1 MGLAPGFRHAGMGQQ
16 PVWLLLVVVVFS
28 GAMVARLAWLQL
40 VHGVENRQRAD
51 ENRIRLMPR
60 NPIRGRL
67 LDRQGRVLATSR
79 LIYNLY
85 IQPQDVPE
93 QAWPPLR
100 DRLVTLLAIPATQ
113 LDQQRR
119 AGSNAEGFRILLAEG
134 LNPQQVLRFREQAS
148 SLKGAEVDVDV
159 LRHYPHGRLG
169 AHVLGYT
176 SGITEEE
183 YNRLQERGYRI
194 RDRVGRSGVEKA
206 FEAHLRGEWGGQQVE
221 VNAAGQVQRILG
233 EKPARSGKD
242 LRLTLDLP
250 LQQAAERALDGVRK
264 GAIVAIDPQTG
275 AIRALASRPTFDP
288 NLFSPAP
295 STSQW
300 AALNGSEAPLLNRAL
315 QGYPPAST
323 FKIVTSIAA
332 LESGHYRPDSKEL
345 SSASFCYAGL
355 CYRDHVSQGPIDFSL
370 ALAQSSNSFFY
381 RAGLKMGPAPLFK
394 VARQLG
400 YGRATGV
407 ELVDEES
414 EGLLG
419 DPAWKQQVLGEGWTP
434 VDTITASIGQGA
446 VLVTPLQMAR
456 MLAAVANGGW
466 LVTPHLVERKPER
479 LWIGLR
485 PDNLDT
491 VRRGL
496 RRAVVEGTARSLNDP
511 GLPPAAGKTGTAEDP
526 PRAVHAWFAGY
537 AAAERPSLVVI
548 AFGENSGGYG
558 GTVATPMAKQLMNS
572 WFRSGL
578 EAAVP

>member
-1 MGLAPGFRHAGMGQQ
+1 
-16 PVWLLLVVVVFS
+16 
-28 GAMVARLAWLQL
+28 
-40 VHGVENRQRAD
+40 
-51 ENRIRLMPR
+51 
-60 NPIRGRL
+60 
-67 LDRQGRVLATSR
+67 
-79 LIYNLY
+79 
-85 IQPQDVPE
+85 
-93 QAWPPLR
+93 
-100 DRLVTLLAIPATQ
+100 
-113 LDQQRR
+113 
-119 AGSNAEGFRILLAEG
+119 
-134 LNPQQVLRFREQAS
+134 
-148 SLKGAEVDVDV
+148 
-159 LRHYPHGRLG
+159 
-169 AHVLGYT
+169 
-176 SGITEEE
+176 
-183 YNRLQERGYRI
+183 
-194 RDRVGRSGVEKA
+194 
-206 FEAHLRGEWGGQQVE
+206 
-221 VNAAGQVQRILG
+221 
-233 EKPARSGKD
+233 
-242 LRLTLDLP
+242 
-250 LQQAAERALDGVRK
+250 
-264 GAIVAIDPQTG
+264 
-275 AIRALASRPTFDP
+275 
-288 NLFSPAP
+288 
-295 STSQW
+295 
-300 AALNGSEAPLLNRAL
+300 
-315 QGYPPAST
+315 
-323 FKIVTSIAA
+323 
-332 LESGHYRPDSKEL
+332 
-345 SSASFCYAGL
+345 
-355 CYRDHVSQGPIDFSL
+355 
-370 ALAQSSNSFFY
+370 
-381 RAGLKMGPAPLFK
+381 MGPAPLFK